1 MAQEDRVTGQAVT
14 GQASSQESCWR
25 FVEEGDAEQD
35 HIRMLAAGQ
44 RKRAVR
50 MREEAAEIRDRN
62 RRLLQADRPWR

>member
-1 MAQEDRVTGQAVT
+1 
-14 GQASSQESCWR
+14 
-25 FVEEGDAEQD
+25 
-35 HIRMLAAGQ
+35 MLAAGQ